1 VTVVTPLLPH
11 GMDKLAALRAQ
22 RSLLDRLLIQQR
34 IKHHVSWYYTP
45 QALLFSSHTDGST
58 VVYDCM
64 DELSAFLGADS
75 SLPMLERDLLAR
87 ASVVFTGGFSL
98 YEVKR
103 QQHSNTHP
111 FPSGVDVAH
120 FSPARQSLPEP
131 PDQRPI
137 PHPRLGFYGVI
148 DERLDAPLLA
158 ALAALRPDWQ
168 IILIGPIVKID
179 PATLPR
185 AANIHYLGGKPY
197 NELPAYLSSW
207 DVALMPFAR
216 NAATRF
222 ISPTKTPEYLA
233 AGRPVV
239 STPIVDVERHYG
251 HVKAVRIAS
260 TAPAFATAIEES
272 LQLAREPERWV
283 GEADALLATAG
294 WDSIWQRMTA
304 LIEQATEPAL
314 AKADLVG
321 AQRA

>member
-1 VTVVTPLLPH
+1 
-11 GMDKLAALRAQ
+11 
-22 RSLLDRLLIQQR
+22 
-34 IKHHVSWYYTP
+34 
-45 QALLFSSHTDGST
+45 
-58 VVYDCM
+58 
-64 DELSAFLGADS
+64 
-75 SLPMLERDLLAR
+75 
-87 ASVVFTGGFSL
+87 
-98 YEVKR
+98 
-103 QQHSNTHP
+103 
-111 FPSGVDVAH
+111 
-120 FSPARQSLPEP
+120 
-131 PDQRPI
+131 
-137 PHPRLGFYGVI
+137 
-148 DERLDAPLLA
+148 
-158 ALAALRPDWQ
+158 
-168 IILIGPIVKID
+168 
-179 PATLPR
+179 
-185 AANIHYLGGKPY
+185 
-197 NELPAYLSSW
+197 
-207 DVALMPFAR
+207 MPFAR